1 MSNAFSHTSSQTM
14 MIDGPVGQLEL
25 LTTAPSLSEPSSY
38 VAIICHPHPL
48 FQGTMHNKVVT
59 TLAKSV
65 SDVMPTI
72 RFNFRGVGQSG
83 GSYGAGVG
91 ECDDLRAVMAWAQE
105 QHKGCQCILMG
116 FSFGA
121 GVAAAVANETSLA
134 LLLTV
139 APSVSH
145 SHLHTLTGIR
155 CPWVMIF
162 AGNDEVVDANE
173 TRQFIQSPASK
184 LSQVIEL
191 PEASHF
197 FHGELVS
204 LKSQVQH
211 AINQELKDVVLT
223 D

>member
-1 MSNAFSHTSSQTM
+1 MSNAFSHTSPQTV

-25 LTTAPSLSEPSSY
+25 LTTAPSLSESSPY
-38 VAIICHPHPL
+38 VAIICHPHPQ

-105 QHKGCQCILMG
+105 QYKGCQWILMG

-121 GVAAAVANETSLA
+121 GVAAAIANDSSPA
-134 LLLTV
+134 LLVTV

-145 SHLHTLTGIR
+145 SHLHTLTAIQ
-155 CPWVMIF
+155 CPWVLIF
-162 AGNDEVVDANE
+162 AGNDEVIDANE

-197 FHGELVS
+197 FHGELMS

-211 AINQELKDVVLT
+211 AINQELKDVVLI